1 VLLVD
6 IKNNTNLFSE
16 NPETEEPE
24 KAKVKVNENSS
35 LKNIKEMGTQNL
47 PSASSNIQFMTII
60 GHVEGHS
67 VSPPQNKSTKYEHI
81 IPQLVAIEQNDEVEG
96 FLVLLNTVGGDV
108 EAGLAIAEMI
118 ASLSKPTVSLVL
130 GGSHSIGVPL
140 ATSCDHS
147 FIVPTATMTIHP
159 IRMNGLVI
167 GVPQTFKYFQKMQE
181 RIVDFV
187 IRTSDIQRNKFVELM
202 NETDEIAND
211 IGTVLIG
218 KKAVELGLINEVGG
232 LNKALNKLNEMIL
245 SRNKEV
251 EEREYNV
258 KKRNN
263 QILLNKE
270 ENGDLIQDQN
280 SITDKVILNQNIKN
294 NESL

>member
-1 VLLVD
+1 MDFSNISLYSENKEAEEPKKAD
-6 IKNNTNLFSE
+6 IKVSE
-16 NPETEEPE
+16 NP
-24 KAKVKVNENSS
+24 N

-47 PSASSNIQFMTII
+47 PSTSNRIQFLTII

-67 VSPPQNKSTKYEHI
+67 ASPPQNKSTKYEHI
-81 IPQLVAIEQNDEVEG
+81 IPQLVAIEQNSEVEG
-96 FLVLLNTVGGDV
+96 FLVILNTVGGDV

-140 ATSCDHS
+140 ATSCDYS

-181 RIVDFV
+181 RIISFV
-187 IRTSDIQRNKFVELM
+187 TRTSKIPREKLVELM

-211 IGTVLIG
+211 IGTILIG

-232 LNKALNKLNEMIL
+232 LKEALDKLNEMIMERRKDDDVKKETTSVHQNQEL
-245 SRNKEV
+245 ILDQKSENNKEMV
-251 EEREYNV
+251 LE
-258 KKRNN
+258 KNN
-263 QILLNKE
+263 DNK
-270 ENGDLIQDQN
+270 
-280 SITDKVILNQNIKN
+280 TVLNQHIKN

>member
-1 VLLVD
+1 MDFNNISLSSED
-6 IKNNTNLFSE
+6 IQM
-16 NPETEEPE
+16 EEGK
-24 KAKVKVNENSS
+24 KAKIKVDESS
-35 LKNIKEMGTQNL
+35 NLKNVKEMGTPNL
-47 PSASSNIQFMTII
+47 PNASSRVPFLTII

-81 IPQLVAIEQNDEVEG
+81 IPQLVAIEQNSEVEG
-96 FLVLLNTVGGDV
+96 LLVILNTVGGDV

-140 ATSCDHS
+140 ATSCDYS

-181 RIVDFV
+181 RIIDFV
-187 IRTSDIQRNKFVELM
+187 TRTSEIPRDKFVDLM

-211 IGTVLIG
+211 IGTILIG
-218 KKAVELGLINEVGG
+218 EKTVELGLINEVGG
-232 LNKALNKLNEMIL
+232 LNKALGKLNEMMLEI
-245 SRNKEV
+245 RKDNEV
-251 EEREYNV
+251 EQVQAQRD
-258 KKRNN
+258 NN
-263 QILLNKE
+263 GMIINQSSNNNTDEMILDEATGEMVLNH
-270 ENGDLIQDQN
+270 NP
-280 SITDKVILNQNIKN
+280 KN

>member
-1 VLLVD
+1 ME
-6 IKNNTNLFSE
+6 IKSNINLSSE
-16 NPETEEPE
+16 SPEDEDPKKTR
-24 KAKVKVNENSS
+24 VSVNENSN
-35 LKNIKEMGTQNL
+35 LRNIKEMGTQNL
-47 PSASSNIQFMTII
+47 PSASSNIQFLTII

-67 VSPPQNKSTKYEHI
+67 ASPPQNKSTKYEHI
-81 IPQLVAIEQNDEVEG
+81 IPQLVAIEQSNEVEG
-96 FLVLLNTVGGDV
+96 FLVILNTVGGDV

-140 ATSCDHS
+140 ATSCDYS

-181 RIVDFV
+181 RIIDFV
-187 IRTSDIQRNKFVELM
+187 IRTSQIQREKFVELM

-211 IGTVLIG
+211 IGTILIG
-218 KKAVELGLINEVGG
+218 ERAVELGLINEVGG
-232 LNKALNKLNEMIL
+232 LNKALKKLNEMI
-245 SRNKEV
+245 SEQNENSDEV
-251 EEREYNV
+251 NIDV
-258 KKRNN
+258 KKNTKQMVLEQDENN
-263 QILLNKE
+263 E
-270 ENGDLIQDQN
+270 LIQDQN
-280 SITDKVILNQNIKN
+280 NLTDKMILNQNIKN

>member
-1 VLLVD
+1 ME
-6 IKNNTNLFSE
+6 IKSNINLSSE
-16 NPETEEPE
+16 SPESEEP
-24 KAKVKVNENSS
+24 KKSKVRVNENSN

-47 PSASSNIQFMTII
+47 PSASSNIQFLTII

-67 VSPPQNKSTKYEHI
+67 ASPPQNKSTKYEHI
-81 IPQLVAIEQNDEVEG
+81 IPQLVAIEQSNEVEG
-96 FLVLLNTVGGDV
+96 FLVILNTVGGDV

-140 ATSCDHS
+140 ATSCDYS

-181 RIVDFV
+181 RIIDFV
-187 IRTSDIQRNKFVELM
+187 TRTSQIRRGKFVELM

-211 IGTVLIG
+211 IGTILIG
-218 KKAVELGLINEVGG
+218 EKAVDLGLINEVGG
-232 LNKALNKLNEMIL
+232 LNKALKKLNEMI
-245 SRNKEV
+245 SEQNKKANEINV
-251 EEREYNV
+251 DV
-258 KKRNN
+258 KKKTNQMVLEQEKNN
-263 QILLNKE
+263 
-270 ENGDLIQDQN
+270 GLIQDQN
-280 SITDKVILNQNIKN
+280 NITDKMILNQNMKN

>member
-1 VLLVD
+1 MNY
-6 IKNNTNLFSE
+6 NNISVSSE
-16 NPETEEPE
+16 YMEMDEGK
-24 KAKVKVNENSS
+24 KAKIKVNENSN

-47 PSASSNIQFMTII
+47 PNISSKVQFLTII

-67 VSPPQNKSTKYEHI
+67 ASPPQNKSTKYEHI
-81 IPQLVAIEQNDEVEG
+81 IPQLVAIEQNNEVEG
-96 FLVLLNTVGGDV
+96 FLAILNTVGGDV

-181 RIVDFV
+181 RIIDFV
-187 IRTSDIQRNKFVELM
+187 IRTSDIPRERFVDLM

-211 IGTVLIG
+211 IGSILIG
-218 KKAVELGLINEVGG
+218 EKAVELGLIDEVGG
-232 LNKALNKLNEMIL
+232 LDKALAKLNEMMII
-245 SRNKEV
+245 RRENNEANQVKIQNENKELIADQGTDNSDK
-251 EEREYNV
+251 EM
-258 KKRNN
+258 
-263 QILLNKE
+263 ILDK
-270 ENGDLIQDQN
+270 
-280 SITDKVILNQNIKN
+280 ITGEMVLNQNQKD